1 MDKKYRKIFKTVP
14 KQSFSDYFSSKKREI
29 TEQERYEEAV
39 RKILTVLSAT
49 VQKSAM
55 QLSNCHLYRI
65 S

>member
-39 RKILTVLSAT
+39 RIMNKHRYAILNEGKIA
-49 VQKSAM
+49 Q
-55 QLSNCHLYRI
+55 
-65 S
+65 